1 MRPHHDKIRACLGN
15 SPDGMSIAELGG
27 CTQIKS
33 DTVRRS
39 IKTCFGVYI
48 DRYDG
53 PIRGQWRAV
62 YMLADV
68 PQDAPIPERKREK
81 THEQDTD

>member
-1 MRPHHDKIRACLGN
+1 MRSHHDKIRACLTG
-15 SPDGMSIAELGG
+15 SPDGMSITELAQ
-27 CTQIKS
+27 CAQIRA
-33 DTVRRS
+33 DTVRKS
-39 IKTCFGVYI
+39 IATCFGVYI

-68 PQDAPIPERKREK
+68 PEDAPIPDRKEK
-81 THEQDTD
+81 Q